1 LQKLLAED
9 DDLNFTDEPTLEK
22 QATPYQDVSQ
32 EPQVSV
38 NIPPFSVEH
47 MPSMRAE
54 DDSISTFYPGNNV
67 DLTNLQD
74 PDEEEV
80 ITQVS
85 KSRPPVS
92 ILRTKQPD
100 QDAVSRI
107 STSDSASRI
116 SSLETNIQAMDK
128 SFRSAIEKLQ
138 MQALVQA
145 DSALTHGNM
154 LIEIISLLK
163 SNNINVGQPTTPGNP
178 TTPPGAANHPQE
190 DPAGDSSRAAG
201 PG

>member
-1 LQKLLAED
+1 
-9 DDLNFTDEPTLEK
+9 
-22 QATPYQDVSQ
+22 
-32 EPQVSV
+32 
-38 NIPPFSVEH
+38 
-47 MPSMRAE
+47 
-54 DDSISTFYPGNNV
+54 
-67 DLTNLQD
+67 
-74 PDEEEV
+74 
-80 ITQVS
+80 
-85 KSRPPVS
+85 
-92 ILRTKQPD
+92 
-100 QDAVSRI
+100 
-107 STSDSASRI
+107 
-116 SSLETNIQAMDK
+116 MDK